1 MSGGDFPNPGRPPG
15 EQFPAYSFSSLVPLR
30 HWARDPA
37 LRSWP
42 VLLLVA
48 LVCVPPIALVMLNDP
63 TEAKI
68 HDIAWIFAIYFAVAW
83 LLLLGVIVRPQHV
96 TRAMLAAIAVVGI
109 VTQAPTAIFLET
121 QLHSNTG
128 SLLDVITIG
137 VPEELAK
144 AIPIVVVAWIWRR
157 EWHTQTP
164 RDYLFLGAVSG
175 LVFGAAEV
183 VHYFTD
189 VLGQLSGNATG
200 LDLQTLTIQYV
211 WRFLTDPIDHAC
223 WAGITGYFIGLAITG
238 PVRRYSIGLIGIAI
252 AAVLHGLNDWDP
264 INSHIAWVLVTLIS
278 VLLFLGYARA
288 GAWLPQQGLESPA
301 GLAEARGPVP
311 PAPWPAGPVGPAAAH
326 PGPAGSPAPGGHGAS
341 PGRHSAPAGSG
352 VPAGYGAPANPGAP
366 AGQGSLAGS
375 ADTRDPPTA
384 WEEHWWQRAPAVGT
398 RSAAPD
404 FPKPPAPQPAHASP
418 APPNA
423 AAQHSAA
430 QHSAAQHSAAQHS
443 AAQHS
448 AAQHSA
454 APQPTVAPRKPAPKP
469 WWEQ

>member
-1 MSGGDFPNPGRPPG
+1 MGGGYVRDSGRPTPS
-15 EQFPAYSFSSLVPLR
+15 YSFSHLVPIR

-48 LVCVPPIALVMLNDP
+48 LVCVPPIGLVLLNHA

-68 HDIAWIFAIYFAVAW
+68 HDIAWIFAAYFAVAW

-96 TRAMLAAIAVVGI
+96 SRAMLAAVAVVGI

-121 QLHSNTG
+121 QLHSNT
-128 SLLDVITIG
+128 SNLLDIFTIG

-144 AIPIVVVAWIWRR
+144 AIPIVVVAWIWRQH
-157 EWHTQTP
+157 WHTQTP

-189 VLGQLSGNATG
+189 VLGSLSGNATG
-200 LDLQTLTIQYV
+200 PVLQALTLEYV

-238 PVRRYSIGLIGIAI
+238 QDRKYWIAPVGIGI
-252 AAVLHGLNDWDP
+252 AAVLHGLNDWNP
-264 INSHIAWVLVTLIS
+264 INSHPAWVVVTLIS

-288 GAWLPQQGLESPA
+288 GAWLPPETLDAPA
-301 GLAEARGPVP
+301 D
-311 PAPWPAGPVGPAAAH
+311 PAPPLPWAAH
-326 PGPAGSPAPGGHGAS
+326 PDHDGRPGHAGPAGS
-341 PGRHSAPAGSG
+341 
-352 VPAGYGAPANPGAP
+352 
-366 AGQGSLAGS
+366 
-375 ADTRDPPTA
+375 ADSRPPTV
-384 WEEHWWQRAPAVGT
+384 P
-398 RSAAPD
+398 RSAAP
-404 FPKPPAPQPAHASP
+404 PLRPAAREEWWQHVPAAAPPPPPAHPVPAPDRAAPPDPTARPAAPAPATAAHAATPRRP
-418 APPNA
+418 ATA
-423 AAQHSAA
+423 
-430 QHSAAQHSAAQHS
+430 
-443 AAQHS
+443 
-448 AAQHSA
+448 
-454 APQPTVAPRKPAPKP
+454 PTVVQHKSRPKP